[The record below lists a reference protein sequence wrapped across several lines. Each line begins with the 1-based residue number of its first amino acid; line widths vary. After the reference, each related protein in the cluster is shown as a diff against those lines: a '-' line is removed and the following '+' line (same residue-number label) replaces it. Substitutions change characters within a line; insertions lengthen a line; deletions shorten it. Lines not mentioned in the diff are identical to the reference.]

1 MGGRGCRRRRR
12 LLTALRD
19 RRLWSS
25 VCMVHQSRRWI
36 RPRRW
41 CLLRRQSPRRIRP
54 HRRVR
59 PPRNRAVSEK
69 AMSSGTPLRDPKR
82 AGVMKLA
89 ITILGY
95 TSTLQRFARRGVK
108 IRQSTDSGC
117 GQSSIQW
124 RCNDETVAR
133 PPHEMIN
140 EGFAHGASAVA
151 GRRRHWWHLHR
162 RRRVRARRCALG
174 FQSPFHPRGSF
185 KGVRTRS
192 CGPCHGWTGSRF
204 GRPRLPR
211 HDGRHE
217 RDAERPT
224 RARGTADHRGLPRC
238 PWR

>member
-1 MGGRGCRRRRR
+1 
-12 LLTALRD
+12 
-19 RRLWSS
+19 
-25 VCMVHQSRRWI
+25 MVHQSRRWI

-54 HRRVR
+54 QRRVR

-82 AGVMKLA
+82 AGAMKLA

-95 TSTLQRFARRGVK
+95 TSTLPRFARRGVK
-108 IRQSTDSGC
+108 IRQSTDGGC

-151 GRRRHWWHLHR
+151 GRRRHWRRPHR
-162 RRRVRARRCALG
+162 RGRVRTRRCAARR
-174 FQSPFHPRGSF
+174 H
-185 KGVRTRS
+185 RTRS
-192 CGPCHGWTGSRF
+192 IGD
-204 GRPRLPR
+204 RPHFPR
-211 HDGRHE
+211 DNRRDQRH
-217 RDAERPT
+217 AERP
-224 RARGTADHRGLPRC
+224 AGPSGPAHHRGLSRRAQLP
-238 PWR
+238 